1 MKEDTELISMLYLM
15 GDPDVVVREAVRS
28 KLVEIGDTAVDY
40 LEDYISRSTGRERS
54 NEYADFLTKVKSDI
68 ARNKLARVLKE
79 PEPVLYLGFF
89 YITKVADPNVD
100 EVLFSQSLTDLVQ
113 EFSSELSE
121 KKTAV
126 ENIEIFNYIFFK
138 RYGFH
143 HSDIRMT
150 QLDQALVDRVL
161 LSRGGNPVSVTLL
174 YFLLAQ
180 AVGLPIFPLCF
191 PGGFVPVYLDK
202 SGEILFYLNI
212 FKKGNIFFENTLKL
226 FFDEIG
232 IPYNQD
238 ELRVEQERALLSI
251 YAELLVFVSRNEENN
266 EVVDRLEEIVGM
278 MGGRRY
284 L

>member
-40 LEDYISRSTGRERS
+40 LENYISRSTGRERS

-150 QLDQALVDRVL
+150 QLEQALVDRVL

-180 AVGLPIFPLCF
+180 AVGLPVFPLCF

>member
-180 AVGLPIFPLCF
+180 AVGLPVFPLCF